1 MAKLTKLKNQYM
13 LKEITEEEYK
23 KHLDAY
29 MRKLFDLYCN
39 DLLTEEEFRKLT
51 KE

>member
-1 MAKLTKLKNQYM
+1 MSKLTKLKKQYM

-29 MRKLFDLYCN
+29 MRRLFDLYCM
-39 DLLTEEEFRKLT
+39 DLLTEEEFREKANI
-51 KE
+51 